1 MLTRC
6 SWVNDKNPIYIQ
18 YHDNEWGV
26 VVHDDNRHFEML
38 TLEGA
43 QAGLSWE
50 TVLNRRENYRKEFHD
65 FDPKTVSVLSDDE
78 LNDILQNA
86 NIIKNRL
93 KVFSVRKNARVF
105 CDIQQQFRSFD
116 AYIWAFV
123 NHKTIYNNFEKLSD
137 MPTQTAVS
145 VAIAKDLKKR
155 GMTFVGATII
165 YAYMQAIGM
174 VNDHMTDCF
183 LHHSNDRQKIL

>member
-123 NHKTIYNNFEKLSD
+123 
-137 MPTQTAVS
+137 
-145 VAIAKDLKKR
+145 
-155 GMTFVGATII
+155 
-165 YAYMQAIGM
+165 
-174 VNDHMTDCF
+174 
-183 LHHSNDRQKIL
+183 